1 MIFWIGFTIMFLN
14 EGFVMMRHVSPWA
27 AKQRDNLIEK
37 YGDGWQTFHGIVDY
51 VWVIVTAL
59 GFAFSPHRGSHLYVF
74 LAFWGSAFTL
84 YTYRCGYLKLINSY
98 VLESYNE

>member
-1 MIFWIGFTIMFLN
+1 MIFWIGFAIMFLN

-51 VWVIVTAL
+51 VWVIVVAL

-84 YTYRCGYLKLINSY
+84 SLIHISEPTRPY
-98 VLESYNE
+98 

>member
-27 AKQRDNLIEK
+27 AKQRENLIEK

-51 VWVIVTAL
+51 VWAAKTD
-59 GFAFSPHRGSHLYVF
+59 
-74 LAFWGSAFTL
+74 
-84 YTYRCGYLKLINSY
+84 K
-98 VLESYNE
+98 

>member
-1 MIFWIGFTIMFLN
+1 MIFWIGFAIMFLN
-14 EGFVMMRHVSPWA
+14 EGFVMMRHVSRLKM

-51 VWVIVTAL
+51 VWVIVVVPL

-74 LAFWGSAFTL
+74 LAFWGSAF
-84 YTYRCGYLKLINSY
+84 YPNIPTYVGVQNK
-98 VLESYNE
+98 

>member
-1 MIFWIGFTIMFLN
+1 MIFWIGFIIMFLN

-51 VWVIVTAL
+51 VWVIVVAL

-84 YTYRCGYLKLINSY
+84 IYLPMWVAKTNK
-98 VLESYNE
+98 